1 MLTPNRNASVTFNN
15 KLPLTF
21 LSKPKKL
28 NWGQHSLV
36 THLSSVL
43 LPTFCSDKNVLPF
56 LMGWS
61 NKDAKDKTRY
71 CGHFVK
77 LCLTSCGAMSAFTH
91 WKHLLLLSYYQ
102 SSMFMVW
109 YVCILN
115 CVNAEFHS
123 VPTVLFILVE
133 KKNLSPFIFS
143 NIRYLFIYVFMYL
156 FVCLFMSLK
165 MIGLSFNLDVALI

>member
-1 MLTPNRNASVTFNN
+1 MTM
-15 KLPLTF
+15 
-21 LSKPKKL
+21 
-28 NWGQHSLV
+28 
-36 THLSSVL
+36 
-43 LPTFCSDKNVLPF
+43 KNVLSF
-56 LMGWS
+56 RMGWS

-109 YVCILN
+109 YVCNLN

-133 KKNLSPFIFS
+133 KKNLITIYFS
-143 NIRYLFIYVFMYL
+143 NIRYLFIYVF
-156 FVCLFMSLK
+156 VCLFIYVPEDDWSIIQFGCCLDIMYRQIHYITCSH
-165 MIGLSFNLDVALI
+165 LSFVLWNVWLKHSWCFKWRRV